1 MSSTN
6 GAWEALLA
14 GEREQHLAEF
24 FEFLRIPSVSALPAH
39 LPDIERAANWTADRL
54 RRAGVPEVE
63 ILPTGGK
70 PLVWGRWHVADDQ
83 PTALIYAHYD
93 VQPPDPLDLWTTPPF
108 EPTIRDGTIYARGS
122 ADDKNGVLQ
131 TILATEALARTRGQ
145 PPINLVFFFEGEEEI
160 GSPSVA
166 PFISAARDRLACD
179 WVISADGLMWGVG
192 QPSLTVSTKGMCACE
207 VHLRTANTDMHS
219 GVYGAFVGN
228 AAQAMAHL
236 VASLHTPDGRVAVA
250 GFYDR
255 VREPTAEER
264 AEAAKVPFD
273 EEAIRKG
280 LDSPGFWGEP
290 GYSPLERSWLRPTLD
305 VNGIWGGFQGDGKK
319 TVTPAEAHAKITCRL
334 VPDQDPAEIL
344 DLIERHAAA
353 HTPTGASVTF
363 VRQSGRARPFAI
375 SRDNPALVTAGET
388 LRGLTGQDPLI
399 IRLGGTLPIAEV
411 FHQEL
416 GAEMVFYGFGSMD
429 CNAHAPNE
437 WLRVEDFHLGVRA
450 YCAYLTAL
458 AR

>member
-1 MSSTN
+1 MGSTN
-6 GAWEALLA
+6 GAWEALLEA
-14 GEREQHLAEF
+14 EREQHLAEF
-24 FEFLRIPSVSALPAH
+24 FDFLRIPSVSALPAH
-39 LPDIERAANWTADRL
+39 QPDIDRAAAWTADRL

-70 PLVWGRWHVADDQ
+70 PLVWGRWHVSDAQ

-108 EPTIRDGTIYARGS
+108 EPAIRDGKIYARGS
-122 ADDKNGVLQ
+122 ADDKNGVLT
-131 TILATEALARTRGQ
+131 TILAAEALARSQGK

-166 PFISAARDRLACD
+166 PFISSTRDRLACD
-179 WVISADGLMWGVG
+179 WVISADGLMWGVD
-192 QPSLTVSTKGMCACE
+192 QPSLTVSTKGMAACE
-207 VHLRTANTDMHS
+207 IHLRTANTDMHS

-228 AAQAMAHL
+228 AAQAMAHF
-236 VASLHTPDGRVAVA
+236 VASLHTANGRVAVA

-273 EEAIRKG
+273 EKAVKKS
-280 LDSPGFWGEP
+280 LASPGFWGES
-290 GYSPLERSWLRPTLD
+290 GYTPLERSWLRPTLD

-344 DLIERHAAA
+344 DLIERHVAAN
-353 HTPTGASVTF
+353 TPTGASVTF
-363 VRQSGRARPFAI
+363 VRQEGLARPFAI
-375 SRDNPALVTAGET
+375 ARDNPALVKAGET
-388 LRGLTGQDPLI
+388 LQGLTGQVPLV

-411 FHQEL
+411 FQQEL

-437 WLRVEDFHLGVRA
+437 WLRVDDFHFGVRA
-450 YCAYLTAL
+450 YCAYLNAL